1 MYTDGVVTQK
11 ANHMPDTTVIARFTF
26 KPDRAREFSENGNQV
41 VEMEL
46 DSIDEVT
53 EFCKEFETAIVDVQA
68 LIDGRVVSLPD
79 FTFSI

>member
-1 MYTDGVVTQK
+1 MSD
-11 ANHMPDTTVIARFTF
+11 TVIARFTF

-53 EFCKEFETAIVDVQA
+53 EFCEEFETAIIDVQA